1 MKLATLAAILGS
13 TAAFAP
19 AQTGRSPTAVSETKA
34 DLEVLAKKL
43 NPIVPF
49 FDPLG
54 LADQEFWGESNEA
67 TIGFLR
73 ESEVKHGRI
82 AMFAFVGYI
91 VHANGITWPWAMT
104 LAGDPF
110 PKVSSA
116 PEAWDAIPESA
127 KLQIV
132 LFIGFLEYVSRELL
146 VTSYSTL
153 LILMFSSFPSFL
165 TFPMIF
171 IKSVARGCLRNPLH
185 ERRKDWILPPIRCQ
199 VHPRRSTQPLQPLPP
214 QRHCSH
220 DRCRQGAPPC
230 FGNQQRPSCYDW
242 NFRIHF

>member
-1 MKLATLAAILGS
+1 MMKLATLAAILGS
-13 TAAFAP
+13 AAAFAP
-19 AQTGRSPTAVSETKA
+19 AQTGRAATAVSETKA

-43 NPIVPF
+43 NPIVGR

-104 LAGDPF
+104 MAGDPF
-110 PKVSSA
+110 PKVDSA
-116 PEAWDAIPESA
+116 PEAWDAIPEVA

-132 LFIGFLEYVSRELL
+132 LFIGFLEYVSTVNILL
-146 VTSYSTL
+146 SFHSFCQKSY
-153 LILMFSSFPSFL
+153 
-165 TFPMIF
+165 
-171 IKSVARGCLRNPLH
+171 
-185 ERRKDWILPPIRCQ
+185 
-199 VHPRRSTQPLQPLPP
+199 
-214 QRHCSH
+214 
-220 DRCRQGAPPC
+220 
-230 FGNQQRPSCYDW
+230 
-242 NFRIHF
+242 